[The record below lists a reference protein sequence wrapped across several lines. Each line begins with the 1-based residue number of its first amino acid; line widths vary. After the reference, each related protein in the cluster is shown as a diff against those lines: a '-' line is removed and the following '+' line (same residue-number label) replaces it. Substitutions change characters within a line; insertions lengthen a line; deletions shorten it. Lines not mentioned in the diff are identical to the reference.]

1 MKKEDNSHMKK
12 SHFTIIISVVTA
24 SLLHANDSDQDME
37 SLLNNVSTIA
47 TKKSINVDYMPSV
60 VTVIDA
66 ETFLDAGLKRWIC
79 FRDFK
84 NKSARWDTP
93 SQQ

>member
-1 MKKEDNSHMKK
+1 MKK
-12 SHFTIIISVVTA
+12 SHFTIIISVITA

-66 ETFLDAGLKRWIC
+66 ETFLDAGRAFC
-79 FRDFK
+79 
-84 NKSARWDTP
+84 KSPTSFSNLRFLEV
-93 SQQ
+93 